1 MSRVGGSTDHLRTPP
16 ARSTQEVACDVL
28 AYSYRPAPG
37 HPMRAAYWWIDR
49 WRKSTA
55 YTDMTLAE
63 QGAYRNLLDELWLRD
78 GLLPLSDRA
87 IAKIS
92 GDAIEWP
99 KLREVVMARF
109 IRTPQGYRNET
120 HDAVSGGY
128 KSFRDAQAE
137 KGRKRATAAKRGP
150 AGTFQ
155 PSQPETSRNTSQQ
168 PAKTPADE
176 PASVSVSVSE
186 AVTGS
191 EKKQPCAAKPAR
203 DGYRPGFQKWWDAY
217 RHREARGSKS
227 TAYRY
232 WKRDK
237 LEGREDELIAL
248 LPRFEATKDWQ
259 RGCQPMAQTFLF
271 GKQWET
277 PPVAERD
284 NGKPKQREPRTALV
298 PAGHPCHGRKEGE
311 LWHDPENPDIKH
323 TIGKDGFW
331 WKREGDRQPVKQEA
345 VIRWN
350 QS

>member
-1 MSRVGGSTDHLRTPP
+1 MGAKLP
-16 ARSTQEVACDVL
+16 AN
-28 AYSYRPAPG
+28 
-37 HPMRAAYWWIDR
+37 
-49 WRKSTA
+49 
-55 YTDMTLAE
+55 TDMLQRLAGVTTGE
-63 QGAYRNLLDELWLRD
+63 WDRLW
-78 GLLPLSDRA
+78 PLVKQYWTERGGHLVNETQLEVYADALQRKQVRVDRA
-87 IAKIS
+87 KKGA
-92 GDAIEWP
+92 DARWGKAREEP
-99 KLREVVMARF
+99 KECSS
-109 IRTPQGYRNET
+109 N
-120 HDAVSGGY
+120 
-128 KSFRDAQAE
+128 AQASD
-137 KGRKRATAAKRGP
+137 KHMLKQCP
-150 AGTFQ
+150 
-155 PSQPETSRNTSQQ
+155 PSPSPSLPPSPE
-168 PAKTPADE
+168 PK
-176 PASVSVSVSE
+176 
-186 AVTGS
+186 
-191 EKKQPCAAKPAR
+191 KKQPCAAKPAR

-248 LPRFEATKDWQ
+248 LHRFEATKDWQ